1 MCVNCARK
9 LLVQGY
15 KSVNSGL
22 ENGRFTRG
30 FAAVAQGST
39 ATPARAAVKQGEQ
52 VVGNNPIVKLS
63 AQTFKSKGPSSAV
76 VDAAKDKSKTSAR
89 NTPWQQ
95 LFH

>member
-9 LLVQGY
+9 LLVKGY
-15 KSVNSGL
+15 KSATAGL
-22 ENGRFTRG
+22 ENGQFPRG
-30 FAAVAQGST
+30 FATVAQGST

-52 VVGNNPIVKLS
+52 VIGTNPIVKLS

-76 VDAAKDKSKTSAR
+76 VDAAREKNKTAAR